1 MKTYIIAGLLLCVPH
16 MEMWAQENNN
26 EKLNL
31 TGSVQSD
38 VLIPQEDEK
47 TGATKS
53 SGDFLTN
60 TYIDLN
66 ATSKYV
72 DAGLR
77 LEYLKH
83 PLPGFEND
91 FKGWG
96 VPNFYVKG
104 RYKTAELTLGTFY
117 EQFGLGFILR
127 TYEERSLGIDN
138 SLLGARLLVKPVK
151 GVTLKVLSGKQ
162 RRYWKYNHAL
172 VSGGDVELNLDEWFK
187 ALKDKTYI
195 TVGASFVNKHEG
207 DEDIMTDATHRLN
220 LPHNVNAFDVRASL
234 QHGAFSVLAEYAMKG
249 QDPSFDNGYIYRN
262 GYVAMLSGSYS
273 KRGMSVLLQAK
284 RSVNMAFRSAR
295 SMTGTSSFINHLP
308 PFTMEHSYALAALYP
323 YATQPGGE
331 WAYQGMFGY
340 TFPKH
345 TFLGGKYGTSM
356 KLNVS
361 HVHGIRRNEKGGK
374 GSDGYGSAFWAWGPS
389 TYYQD
394 INLQMEKKL
403 SKSVK
408 LNLMYMNQLYNKTV
422 IEGEGGVIHSDI
434 FIADA
439 KFKLAS
445 KATLRTEVQYLSTK
459 DDDGDWLFGLAEFS
473 LAPSWMFTIS
483 DMYNSGKTNLHYY
496 QGLVTFLKGAHR
508 IQVGYG
514 RTRSGYN
521 CSGGVCRYIPASK
534 GFTLSY
540 NYNF

>member
-331 WAYQGMFGY
+331 WAYQGVFGY

-439 KFKLAS
+439 KFKLVS